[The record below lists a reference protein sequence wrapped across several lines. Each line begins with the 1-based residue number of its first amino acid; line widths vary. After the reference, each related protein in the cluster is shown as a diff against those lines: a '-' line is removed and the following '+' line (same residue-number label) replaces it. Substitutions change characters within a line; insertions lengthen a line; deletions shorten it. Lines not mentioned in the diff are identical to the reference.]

1 MSSARRA
8 RDDDHPKAPSGTR
21 APKGIGNSVK
31 LMFSTTAT
39 ASSMRVE
46 TRALRRPPSPSVSL
60 GLPRGNRLGKG
71 KYVSARPVAARG
83 LPG

>member
-8 RDDDHPKAPSGTR
+8 RDDDRPKAPLGTR
-21 APKGIGNSVK
+21 APKGIGNSAK

-46 TRALRRPPSPSVSL
+46 TRALRRGPSTSEACRGFATCHSHVATGWVRVSM
-60 GLPRGNRLGKG
+60 
-71 KYVSARPVAARG
+71 
-83 LPG
+83 